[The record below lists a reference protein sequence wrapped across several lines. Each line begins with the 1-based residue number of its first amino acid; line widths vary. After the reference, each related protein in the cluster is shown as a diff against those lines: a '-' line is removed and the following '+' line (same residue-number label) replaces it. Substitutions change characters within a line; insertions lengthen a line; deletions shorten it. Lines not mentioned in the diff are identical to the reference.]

1 LGRGGDLPIDR
12 ERREELR
19 DFLSAHLSGVAL
31 VVEDDEAPDPGDVR
45 LLGAT
50 AEVAG
55 SQSLADAVEETGLWG
70 LGRVALS
77 ARPRSAA
84 ITAGRQRRI
93 LA

>member
-1 LGRGGDLPIDR
+1 MP
-12 ERREELR
+12 
-19 DFLSAHLSGVAL
+19 F
-31 VVEDDEAPDPGDVR
+31 VVEENEAPDPGDVR
-45 LLGAT
+45 LLGAA

-55 SQSLADAVEETGLWG
+55 AQGLADTVEETGLRG

-93 LA
+93 LT